1 MKKIIL
7 AVLSALFVTSP
18 ALAQDADSIVATT
31 FTPYYKYRVQ
41 LTDKKHNNFSTRH
54 PEAFLSQKSIERR
67 KRQGLKV
74 NETDLPITQQY
85 VDGIKAVGVT
95 VCNMSKWNNTVLVQ
109 TEDTTVVERLA
120 QLPYVKAIRR
130 VATYTSPRAESPINR
145 FELIKEEEADSTDKV
160 LSAEQQDS
168 IVREMIK
175 EKLSLVSAVAQWSS
189 DSLGVIADYIM
200 CTTKIRAADLAS
212 DKASD
217 NNINADESVN
227 EWGEGFTQIHLN
239 KAERLHELG
248 FRGKGMTI
256 AIIDGGFYN
265 ADIIPMLKDT
275 RVLGTRD
282 FVETEG
288 TGNIY
293 GSQDH
298 GMMVLS
304 CIATNTPQQFVGT
317 APEAAFWLLRSED
330 NDTEQPV
337 EEDNWCAAVEFA
349 DSVGVD
355 LVNTSLGYSDFD
367 NKDDNY
373 AYYQL
378 DGHHELCSNSAS
390 MLASK
395 GIVFCCSAGNEAD
408 NRWKLISVP
417 GDAEDVLTVGALNDK
432 GKNTLFSSIGCVS
445 DGRIKPD
452 VMAMGEDCTV
462 LGIDGKLTTASGT
475 SFASPIMCGMVACYW
490 QAHPQMTALEVVK
503 AVRQLGDRHVH
514 PDNVFGYGTPDFSK

>member
-1 MKKIIL
+1 MKKMTI
-7 AVLSALFVTSP
+7 AVLSAFFVAAP
-18 ALAQDADSIVATT
+18 ALAQDTDSVTT
-31 FTPYYKYRVQ
+31 AFTPYYKYRVQ
-41 LTDKKHNNFSTRH
+41 LTDKKHNAFSTRH

-74 NETDLPITQQY
+74 NDTDLPITQQY
-85 VDGIKAVGVT
+85 VDSLKAAGVKI
-95 VCNMSKWNNTVLVQ
+95 CNMSKWNNTVLVQ

-120 QLPYVKAIRR
+120 QLPFVKAIRC
-130 VATYTSPRAESPINR
+130 VATYTSPRSVSPVNR
-145 FELIKEEEADSTDKV
+145 FDLLKGEEADSTTKALTEAQKDSALRDV
-160 LSAEQQDS
+160 IIGSLSNVPS
-168 IVREMIK
+168 
-175 EKLSLVSAVAQWSS
+175 VSYWSK
-189 DSLGVIADYIM
+189 DSLGVVADYVM
-200 CTTKIRAADLAS
+200 TTQRMRAS
-212 DKASD
+212 DRAMTQELEDSLID
-217 NNINADESVN
+217 AEPVS
-227 EWGEGFTQIHLN
+227 EYGEGFTQIHLN
-239 KAERLHELG
+239 NAEHLHELG

-265 ADIIPMLKDT
+265 ADIIPMLKDI

-304 CIATNTPQQFVGT
+304 CIATNTPQQFIGT

-330 NDTEQPV
+330 GDTEQPV

-373 AYYQL
+373 DYYQL

-395 GIVFCCSAGNEAD
+395 GIVLCCSAGNEAD

-417 GDAEDVLTVGALNDK
+417 GDAEDVLTVGALNNK
-432 GKNTLFSSIGCVS
+432 GKNTLFSSIGCAS

-462 LGIDGKLTTASGT
+462 LATDGKLTTASGT

-490 QAHPQMTALEVVK
+490 QAHPQLTALQVVE
-503 AVRQLGDRHVH
+503 AVRQLGDRHAH